1 MVPTT
6 IYSERIDTL
15 PTELSDLVR
24 AKIGAIASLSGVDIV
39 PRLPKT
45 RSRKILRRALRQIVD
60 GQTSDTPSTIENP
73 TVAGIVKVLRPN
85 TAPGEPMQP
94 HHRLPDPVPVATKT
108 TSAPG
113 NRFAAAELAPPSAG
127 SLHPVVGRY
136 PQPPNR
142 IDNDAAPF
150 GVHRPET
157 PRTAVFRIIAGTY
170 APLRSFEHWPAMN
183 SSEAADH

>member
-45 RSRKILRRALRQIVD
+45 RSRKILRRTLRQIVD

-73 TVAGIVKVLRPN
+73 TVAGDRQSP
-85 TAPGEPMQP
+85 PPQ
-94 HHRLPDPVPVATKT
+94 HRSRGADATT
-108 TSAPG
+108 PSAPRSRTG
-113 NRFAAAELAPPSAG
+113 GDQDDISARQSLRSRRARPTLRRFAASSGRSIPPTT
-127 SLHPVVGRY
+127 
-136 PQPPNR
+136 QQNR
-142 IDNDAAPF
+142 Q
-150 GVHRPET
+150 
-157 PRTAVFRIIAGTY
+157 
-170 APLRSFEHWPAMN
+170 
-183 SSEAADH
+183 

>member
-85 TAPGEPMQP
+85 TDPGGRCNHTIDSPIPYRWRPRRHQRQAIASP
-94 HHRLPDPVPVATKT
+94 
-108 TSAPG
+108 
-113 NRFAAAELAPPSAG
+113 PPS
-127 SLHPVVGRY
+127 SPHP
-136 PQPPNR
+136 PPVR
-142 IDNDAAPF
+142 CIQ
-150 GVHRPET
+150 
-157 PRTAVFRIIAGTY
+157 
-170 APLRSFEHWPAMN
+170 W
-183 SSEAADH
+183 